1 MSTMAKTK
9 EELNQILS
17 YESDIYKKMI
27 PSSLGGRICAWI
39 KNVQIL
45 SLYSWIVSS
54 RKMDYYKYKKEIS
67 SNPLYSILYLY
78 YARKTNKLCQKLNM
92 EISTEKIGKGLTIYH
107 PTGIVVNG
115 NAVIGENCHF
125 HGNNCVGNSGTDLNA
140 CPVLGDDIMLG
151 VGAKVIGNVHLANKI
166 KVGAGAVVVSS
177 FLEEGITIAG
187 VPARKIEKR
196 K

>member
-1 MSTMAKTK
+1 MSTMTKTK
-9 EELNQILS
+9 EELCQILS
-17 YESDIYKKMI
+17 YESGIYKKLM
-27 PSSLGGRICAWI
+27 PSTIGGRICAWI
-39 KNVQIL
+39 KSVQIL
-45 SLYSWIVSS
+45 SLSSWIASS

-67 SNPLYSILYLY
+67 SNLLYSILYLY

-125 HGNNCVGNSGTDLNA
+125 HGNNCIGNSGIDTMA
-140 CPVLGDDIMLG
+140 CPVLGDNIMLG
-151 VGAKVIGNVHLANKI
+151 VGSKIIGDVRLANNI

-187 VPARKIEKR
+187 VPAKKIEKR
-196 K
+196 G

>member
-1 MSTMAKTK
+1 MVKTK
-9 EELNQILS
+9 EELQEFLS
-17 YESDIYKKMI
+17 YETAIYKKMV

-39 KNVQIL
+39 KSIQSL
-45 SLYSWIVSS
+45 SMLSWIVSS
-54 RKMDYYKYKKEIS
+54 RKMDYYKYMKDVS

-78 YARKTNKLCQKLNM
+78 YARKTNKLCQRLNM
-92 EISTEKIGKGLTIYH
+92 EICTEKIGKGLTVYH

-115 NAVIGENCHF
+115 NAVIGKNCHF
-125 HGNNCVGNSGTDLNA
+125 HGNNCVGNSGVDVNA

-151 VGAKVIGNVHLANKI
+151 VGAKVIGNVRLANGI

-187 VPARKIEKR
+187 VPAKKIEK